1 MKRQGVLGS
10 PELQAVIERMR
21 NSIDLKADKEET
33 LHIAEAVKLSVNEV
47 AEVKT
52 DQAELRDSFLRAQ
65 QAAAAEGLKNVQSEL
80 TATKESL
87 DNALSELKTA
97 SESAMANNVG
107 AIHNA
112 FASLLR

>member
-1 MKRQGVLGS
+1 MCIDLNAYRQRQEEELEEAARIAEEMKRQGVLGS

-65 QAAAAEGLKNVQSEL
+65 QAAAAEGQNRQL
-80 TATKESL
+80 
-87 DNALSELKTA
+87 
-97 SESAMANNVG
+97 
-107 AIHNA
+107 
-112 FASLLR
+112 F